1 MLASPLDTLGKLE
14 GLRGVADLMIYV
26 RLLVAKILKLN
37 MVSLKGAAAKAGVA
51 PAHRFTSGAS
61 LG

>member
-26 RLLVAKILKLN
+26 RLLVAKILKLK
-37 MVSLKGAAAKAGVA
+37 MVGLQGAAAKAGFVLHSA
-51 PAHRFTSGAS
+51 LSW
-61 LG
+61 